1 MAFGIRLDED
11 RPTPCAGVALQVY
24 RKGHEC
30 LGHRQRIDLGREAE
44 LFDDPN
50 TLAEQDR
57 MDFRVVLLVP
67 TPYPPVVH
75 AQATYLPLDKPA
87 RGFRR
92 EFGRSVEPLL
102 GPFTNVTPARCHQ
115 FFDIARGT
123 NVLSL

>member
-1 MAFGIRLDED
+1 MDED
-11 RPTPCAGVALQVY
+11 RPTPCAGVALQVN

-30 LGHRQRIDLGREAE
+30 LGHRQRIDLGREAAI
-44 LFDDPN
+44 FDDPN

-67 TPYPPVVH
+67 PPYPPVVH

-92 EFGRSVEPLL
+92 RRQSRRNFPMKSKNGSRASRGR
-102 GPFTNVTPARCHQ
+102 A
-115 FFDIARGT
+115 
-123 NVLSL
+123 